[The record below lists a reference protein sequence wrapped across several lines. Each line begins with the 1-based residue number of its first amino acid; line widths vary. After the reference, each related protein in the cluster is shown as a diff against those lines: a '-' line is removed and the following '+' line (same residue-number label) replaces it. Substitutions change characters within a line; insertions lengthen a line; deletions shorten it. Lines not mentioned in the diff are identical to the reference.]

1 MRSNVVQVSFSGQ
14 TKNFVPTKPKNKEVR
29 EREYLTAEE
38 VENLVKAVK
47 PNRQALRDEVLI
59 KIMFHHGLRVSEA
72 INLKWSEIELDRQ
85 RIHVKRVKNGDASVQ
100 PVSGKM
106 LRLLRLLKRS
116 CKSGYVFESSTGNPL
131 TTAGVFKMIRRAGA
145 EVGMPYVHPHMLR
158 HACGFA
164 LANAGQDTRAIQ
176 GYLGHRN
183 IQHTVKY
190 TQLAENRFDGFER
203 VFE

>member
-1 MRSNVVQVSFSGQ
+1 MRSNVVQLPFLGQ
-14 TKNFVPTKPKNKEVR
+14 TEKLVPTKPKNKDVR
-29 EREYLTAEE
+29 EREYLTTEE
-38 VENLVKAVK
+38 VDKLVKAVK
-47 PNRQALRDEVLI
+47 SNRQALRDEILI
-59 KIMFHHGLRVSEA
+59 KLMFHHGLRVSEA
-72 INLKWSEIELDRQ
+72 IDLEWSELELDRQ

-100 PVSGKM
+100 PISGKM
-106 LRLLRLLKRS
+106 MRLLRQLQRS
-116 CKSGYVFESSTGNPL
+116 TKSGYVFESSTGNPL
-131 TTAGVFKMIRRAGA
+131 STAGVFKMIRRAGA

-183 IQHTVKY
+183 IQHTVRY
-190 TQLAENRFDGFER
+190 TQLAENGFDGFER

>member
-1 MRSNVVQVSFSGQ
+1 
-14 TKNFVPTKPKNKEVR
+14 
-29 EREYLTAEE
+29 
-38 VENLVKAVK
+38 
-47 PNRQALRDEVLI
+47 
-59 KIMFHHGLRVSEA
+59 
-72 INLKWSEIELDRQ
+72 
-85 RIHVKRVKNGDASVQ
+85 
-100 PVSGKM
+100 
-106 LRLLRLLKRS
+106 
-116 CKSGYVFESSTGNPL
+116 VFESSTGNPL